1 MPDNLPILF
10 PDAKVRPSFAFP
22 GVSVFTII
30 QAAGWP
36 IYFLLLTSIIAVAL
50 IIERTTA
57 MLRRHGR
64 LGAEGEGAEP
74 QPQLACA
81 ARPASRVSSMSR
93 VISAALTGCAPSPA
107 RNRSSRIESV
117 SAIGSRPVVLKR
129 QYIPRARSGGKLRP
143 QLVEHAGS

>member
-57 MLRRHGR
+57 VVVTIGTSRTERRTRR
-64 LGAEGEGAEP
+64 LS
-74 QPQLACA
+74 LDSH
-81 ARPASRVSSMSR
+81 RASRR
-93 VISAALTGCAPSPA
+93 
-107 RNRSSRIESV
+107 
-117 SAIGSRPVVLKR
+117 
-129 QYIPRARSGGKLRP
+129 
-143 QLVEHAGS
+143 